1 MKLYYFMVIAIG
13 LMWTFHLAGIQTGS
27 SHILNS
33 IQGLWLNETDVNP
46 VSSGNGSS
54 YEVYDVVNPSRA
66 LDKSTY
72 WAMISLALSVLV
84 AIGGLKEVKI
94 LGSGISM
101 NPIASVTAG
110 VATFICSMFAFDFFS
125 IVHYMN
131 QITGGTGWEYY
142 LTWVLIFPILVGFV
156 FSLIEFV
163 QGKD

>member
-1 MKLYYFMVIAIG
+1 MKLYYFMIIAVG

-27 SHILNS
+27 SHILDN

-46 VSSGNGSS
+46 ISADNSSS
-54 YEVYDVVNPSRA
+54 YDVKDVVDPSRIV
-66 LDKSTY
+66 DKSTY

-101 NPIASVTAG
+101 NIIASVTAG

-125 IVHYMN
+125 IAYYMN
-131 QITGGTGWEYY
+131 QITGGRGWEYY
-142 LTWVLIFPILVGFV
+142 LTWILIFPILVGFV